1 MAIPLI
7 YCFFDEYEVTFLTSN
22 FGLMSIL
29 WVIMI
34 SYGCFFLDPFSGDI
48 FFFSFALSFYLSST
62 LMGIYI
68 SARQQKNGSYFLIHC
83 SFSVFIGKIRLLII
97 QNYYWQM
104 CVNSHLLI
112 FVLFFFDLFWS
123 TVLVLFIYSLWH
135 PEYVY
140 PSLKAG
146 VFLSH
151 EFF

>member
-1 MAIPLI
+1 MSFYNGNILLV
-7 YCFFDEYEVTFLTSN
+7 YCFFDEYEVTFLLLILVWCLLCELLWLAMAVFSR
-22 FGLMSIL
+22 SI
-29 WVIMI
+29 
-34 SYGCFFLDPFSGDI
+34 
-48 FFFSFALSFYLSST
+48 FFSFALSFYLSST

-68 SARQQKNGSYFLIHC
+68 SARQQENGLYFLIHC
-83 SFSVFIGKIRLLII
+83 SFSVFIGKIGTLII

-112 FVLFFFDLFWS
+112 FELFFFDLFWS

-140 PSLKAG
+140 SSLKAG

>member
-7 YCFFDEYEVTFLTSN
+7 YCFFDEYDVTFLTSN
-22 FGLMSIL
+22 LGLMSIL
-29 WVIMI
+29 SVIMI
-34 SYGCFFLDPFSGDI
+34 SYGCFLDPFSGVI
-48 FFFSFALSFYLSST
+48 FFLSFVPSFYLSST

-83 SFSVFIGKIRLLII
+83 SFSVFIGKIRPLII
-97 QNYYWQM
+97 QNYYEQM

-112 FVLFFFDLFWS
+112 FVLFLFDLFWS

-135 PEYVY
+135 PEYAY
-140 PSLKAG
+140 HFLKAG